1 MSALTPALTPA
12 PYHPRRPSPPDGL
25 AARTGGLPLGE
36 GKQKLLEVCNLHLEF
51 RTSRGVH
58 QALMGV
64 SFEVQK
70 GEIFGLVG
78 ETGCGKTVTGL
89 SILRLLPRSARIP
102 RGQVIF
108 EGNDLLALSKKEME
122 EVRGGKIAMIFQDPS
137 SSLNPVFTI
146 GSQIER
152 VVRQHL
158 PMNAVEARKHAL
170 EMLEAVGLPDVER
183 ILASYPHQ
191 LSGGMQ
197 QRVMIAM
204 ALSCRPQLLIAD
216 EPTTALDVTI
226 QAQILRLLRDLQQ
239 KMDFSVILITHNLGI
254 VAQTCDR
261 LAVLYA
267 GSVAESGTTRDIFNN
282 PQHPYTRGLMNAI
295 PKPGS
300 RGKKMSAILGTVPSD
315 PGQMVGCAFAPR
327 CEFAYKRCTVESP
340 QLFDVEED
348 HKSACFLVVDR

>member
-1 MSALTPALTPA
+1 MSTFSPAHT
-12 PYHPRRPSPPDGL
+12 PSP
-25 AARTGGLPLGE
+25 LPRSE
-36 GKQKLLEVCNLHLEF
+36 EQKTLLDVRDLNLEF
-51 RTSRGVH
+51 STSRGVH
-58 QALMGV
+58 KALMGI
-64 SFEVQK
+64 SFNVRQ

-89 SILRLLPRSARIP
+89 SILRLLPRSARISQ
-102 RGQVIF
+102 GEVTF
-108 EGNDLLALSKKEME
+108 DGSDLLLLSKKEME
-122 EVRGGKIAMIFQDPS
+122 EMRGGKIAMIFQDPS
-137 SSLNPVFTI
+137 ASLNPVFTI

-158 PMNAVEARKHAL
+158 ALSAAEARQHAA
-170 EMLEAVGLPDVER
+170 EILEAVGLPDVKR

-239 KMDFSVILITHNLGI
+239 KMAFSIILITHNLGV

-267 GSVAESGTTRDIFNN
+267 GRVAEIGTARDIFNN

-300 RGKKMSAILGTVPSD
+300 RGKKMAAILGTVPSN
-315 PGQMVGCAFAPR
+315 PGAIVGCAFAPR
-327 CEFAYKRCTVESP
+327 CEFAFERCTLESP
-340 QLFDVEED
+340 KLYDVAES
-348 HKSACFLVVDR
+348 HKSACFLVTR